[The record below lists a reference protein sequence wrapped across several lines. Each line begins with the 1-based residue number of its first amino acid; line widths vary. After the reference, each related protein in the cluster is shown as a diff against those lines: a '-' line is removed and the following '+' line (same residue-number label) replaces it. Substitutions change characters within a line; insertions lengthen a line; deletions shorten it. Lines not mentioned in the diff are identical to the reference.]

1 MMEPYSVLHSGQN
14 ACSSVSELDAS
25 ADSQC
30 GLALLDMSR
39 VTDRL
44 RFIEPQLLTLVDQ
57 PPQGPEWIHEVKH
70 EDGQKFGLIHK

>member
-1 MMEPYSVLHSGQN
+1 MEPYSVLHSGQN

-25 ADSQC
+25 ANSQC